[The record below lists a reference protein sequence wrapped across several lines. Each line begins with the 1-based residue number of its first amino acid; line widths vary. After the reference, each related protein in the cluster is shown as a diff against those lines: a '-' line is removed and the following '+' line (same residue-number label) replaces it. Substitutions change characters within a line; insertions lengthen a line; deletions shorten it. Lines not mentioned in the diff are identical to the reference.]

1 MRLAILGLGSMGL
14 KHAENARAQG
24 CTVIGFDPDPA
35 ALAKLESL
43 DGRGLNSAEAAIQQS
58 ESVIVASPPACHL
71 DHIAAA
77 LAANRPTLV
86 EKPLSDR
93 VGNLAALLSEAE
105 RRGIMVAVAQNLRF
119 HPAVNAAKTM
129 IAEGAIGQP
138 IAAAAIGVSH
148 LPDWRPGKDYRV
160 NYAADPK
167 SGGAI
172 FDWIHEIDLMA
183 YLFGPFEGVAAAAGR
198 SGALEISA
206 EDTATMALRHHSGVA
221 STVMVSYAGRSAKR
235 TTDIFGTDGRLE
247 IDISAR
253 RLRAWNRDSH
263 ETVRDFGGQHGD
275 DYGAELSDF
284 LAAATGKARPRCA
297 AMEALGIL
305 RQVLR
310 LRALAGLPAA
320 EPSSENMND

>member
-24 CTVIGFDPDPA
+24 CTVIGFDPDSA

-43 DGRGLNSAEAAIQQS
+43 GGLCVESAGAAIQQS
-58 ESVIVASPPACHL
+58 ESVVIASPPACHL

-77 LAANRPTLV
+77 LAAGRPTLV

-93 VGNLAALLSEAE
+93 VGDLVTLLSEAE
-105 RRGIMVAVAQNLRF
+105 QRGTVVAVAQNLRF
-119 HPAVNAAKTM
+119 HPAVNAARTM
-129 IAEGAIGQP
+129 LADGAIGQP
-138 IAAAAIGVSH
+138 VAAVAIGVSH
-148 LPDWRPGKDYRV
+148 LPDWRPGRDYRV

-172 FDWIHEIDLMA
+172 FDWIHEVDLMA
-183 YLFGPFEGVAAAAGR
+183 YLFGPFESIAAAAGR

-206 EDTATMALRHHSGVA
+206 EDTATMALRHNGGVA
-221 STVMVSYAGRSAKR
+221 STVMVSYIGGSAKR

-247 IDISAR
+247 IDIPAR
-253 RLRAWNRDSH
+253 RLRAWNRDGR
-263 ETVRDFGGQHGD
+263 ETVQDFGGRHGD

-284 LAAATGKARPRCA
+284 LLAATGKVQPRCTA
-297 AMEALGIL
+297 LEALDIL

-310 LRALAGLPAA
+310 LRALAGLPTA
-320 EPSSENMND
+320 ESSSESRE